1 MKKYLLKK
9 ITSVLFLATLAVC
22 VYAGG
27 RKDSR
32 DHSYLD
38 DETKDADPCRVLY
51 NHDEPEGEAVPA
63 TEVWGYVMYGRED
76 KFTNDMPVTDLCY
89 FSADVNSY
97 GEITDVPKASYFRNR
112 GYEGRIHLVVT
123 CTGRALTHMSLEP
136 SFGVRKEIISAI
148 AKASKDYDGVQID
161 FENVPAR
168 DAENFRTFLTDV
180 RKAIGKD
187 KIFSVALA
195 ARTKKISDDIYSYEK
210 IFPLADKIII
220 MAYDE
225 HWSGS
230 VPGSVASMDWC
241 ERIADYSQSVIP
253 EDKLVMGLPFYG
265 RTWQEGG
272 SYGSAWV
279 FTSVSRILNENGIT
293 HVEREN
299 GVPYFSAKIPVNVT
313 GYFEDTYSLVTR
325 ARMYS
330 EKGIDKFAF
339 WRVGQEDIT
348 FWKWLK
354 LPSEDNSEGEDVNS
368 ETLQLPPE
376 D

>member
-1 MKKYLLKK
+1 MKKNSLKK
-9 ITSVLFLATLAVC
+9 TYALILSAVFLAGTI
-22 VYAGG
+22 YAGG
-27 RKDSR
+27 RKDSG

-38 DETKDADPCRVLY
+38 DETKDADPCRVNY
-51 NHDEPEGEAVPA
+51 NHDMPEGDPVPA
-63 TEVWGYVMYGRED
+63 NEVWGYVMLGRED
-76 KFTNDMPVTDLCY
+76 KFSNDMPVTDLCY

-97 GEITDVPKASYFRNR
+97 GEITDIIRPSFFRTR

-123 CTGRALTHMSLEP
+123 CTGRALTHMILEP
-136 SFGVRKEIISAI
+136 SFKLNKEIVSTI
-148 AKASKDYDGVQID
+148 AKSAKDFDGVQID

-168 DAENFRTFLTDV
+168 DAENFRNFLVDV

-195 ARTKKISDDIYSYEK
+195 ARTKKIMDDIYNYEK
-210 IFPLADKIII
+210 IVPLADKIII

-230 VPGSVASMDWC
+230 VPGSVASMEWC
-241 ERIADYSQSVIP
+241 ERIADYSMSVIP

-279 FTSVSRILNENGIT
+279 FTSVNRILNENGIT
-293 HVEREN
+293 HVERDN
-299 GVPYFSAKIPVNVT
+299 SVPYFSATIPVNVS
-313 GYFEDTYSLVTR
+313 GYFEDTYSLVAR
-325 ARMYS
+325 SRMYS

-339 WRVGQEDIT
+339 WRVGQEDIS
-348 FWKWLK
+348 FWDWLRI
-354 LPSEDNSEGEDVNS
+354 PSDEDEGE
-368 ETLQLPPE
+368 EIQLEAEAPTLP
-376 D
+376 

>member
-1 MKKYLLKK
+1 MKKINLKK
-9 ITSVLFLATLAVC
+9 IVTALAFIGIVTSL
-22 VYAGG
+22 YAGG
-27 RKDSR
+27 KKDKT

-51 NHDEPEGEAVPA
+51 NHDEPEGDPIVLN
-63 TEVWGYVMYGRED
+63 EVWGYVMYGRED
-76 KFTNDMPVTDLCY
+76 KFTNDMPITDLCY

-123 CTGRALTHMSLEP
+123 CTGRALTHLVMEP
-136 SFGVRKEIISAI
+136 DFGVRKTLVSSI
-148 AKASKDYDGVQID
+148 AKMSKDYDGVQID
-161 FENVPAR
+161 FETVPAR
-168 DAENFRTFLTDV
+168 DVENFRTFLTDV

-195 ARTKKISDDIYSYEK
+195 ARVKKISDDIYNYEK
-210 IFPLADKIII
+210 IYPLADKIII

-230 VPGSVASMDWC
+230 VPGSVASYDWC
-241 ERIADYSQSVIP
+241 EKVSDYSKSVIP
-253 EDKLVMGLPFYG
+253 EEKLVMGLPFYG

-279 FTSVSRILNENGIT
+279 FTSISRILNENNIT

-299 GVPYFSAKIPVNVT
+299 GVPYFSATIPVNVT

-325 ARMYS
+325 ARMYN

-339 WRVGQEDIT
+339 WRVGQEDIS
-348 FWKWLK
+348 FWQWLK
-354 LPSEDNSEGEDVNS
+354 IYGEDDFLE
-368 ETLQLPPE
+368 ETTSDSDPQSLE